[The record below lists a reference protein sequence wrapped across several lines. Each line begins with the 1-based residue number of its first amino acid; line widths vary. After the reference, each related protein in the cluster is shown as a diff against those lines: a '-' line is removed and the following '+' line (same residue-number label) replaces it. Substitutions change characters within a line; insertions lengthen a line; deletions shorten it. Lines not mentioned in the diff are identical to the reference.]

1 MQPEQ
6 NIMSNVLDNP
16 KDATSLKKSKK
27 KNSMMIGMVLLAT
40 LAVCG
45 IGFGVW
51 AMLRGE
57 QRVVKLNEQITELN
71 NNIAERDERITQ
83 LENSGTAEEGDGG
96 ADEGSINGDN
106 VNPVLPKS
114 NNPDSVDR
122 VFFVSDGNPRVRI
135 LVEGGELSSCS
146 FESDENRDGGWN
158 SEECDLG
165 DVGGKIYKVV
175 SFGGTQEYDPYIG
188 LIMADGT
195 VRYFSFYNAI
205 NNRDFT
211 LKTLKLNGEVVDA
224 IKITSGP
231 SKVPAGGYV
240 TNVFV
245 LKNGSVVRF
254 DESMTN

>member
-27 KNSMMIGMVLLAT
+27 KNSMMIRMVLLAT

-83 LENSGTAEEGDGG
+83 LENSGTIEENDGG
-96 ADEGSINGDN
+96 ANEGSIDENS
-106 VNPVLPKS
+106 VNPIVPKS

-122 VFFVSDGNPRVRI
+122 VFFASGGNPRVSI

-146 FESDENRDGGWN
+146 FESDENRDGGWDTK
-158 SEECDLG
+158 ECNLG
-165 DVGGKIYKVV
+165 DVGGKVYKVV
-175 SFGGTQEYDPYIG
+175 SFGSTQEYDPYIG

-195 VRYFSFYNAI
+195 VKYFSFYNAI
-205 NNRDFT
+205 NNGDFT
-211 LKTLKLNGEVVDA
+211 LKTLKINGKVIDTVRV
-224 IKITSGP
+224 TSGP
-231 SKVPAGGYV
+231 SKVPAGGYI

-245 LKNGSVVRF
+245 LKNGKVVRF